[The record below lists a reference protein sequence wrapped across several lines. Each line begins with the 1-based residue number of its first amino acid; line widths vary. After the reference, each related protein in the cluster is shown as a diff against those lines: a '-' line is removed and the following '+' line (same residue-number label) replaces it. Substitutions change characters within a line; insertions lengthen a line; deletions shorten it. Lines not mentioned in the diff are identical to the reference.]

1 MSKLS
6 GGFINELSYC
16 SLAYGLISASKS
28 VEDGTCEP
36 FGATKR
42 GAVYKVNKKI
52 DRRLTKLQKELWE
65 FMAIYA
71 NESKRV
77 LSKSEKLFRLALS
90 HITDAIQLDYLA
102 IMILSLRFQPHERN
116 MPLNDAFKWITKKES
131 SLYEI
136 LDLLGETKCS
146 NKESEMYQLA
156 NLIVRD
162 L

>member
-1 MSKLS
+1 MTKLS

-16 SLAYGLISASKS
+16 SLAYGLITASKS

-42 GAVYKVNKKI
+42 GAMYKVDKKI
-52 DRRLTKLQKELWE
+52 DRRLTKLQKELWD

-71 NESKRV
+71 SESKRV
-77 LSKSEKLFRLALS
+77 LSKSERLFRLALS
-90 HITDAIQLDYLA
+90 HINHTIQLDYLA

-116 MPLNDAFKWITKKES
+116 TPLDDAFKWITKKES

-136 LDLLGETKCS
+136 LDLLGETSCCS
-146 NKESEMYQLA
+146 KEGEMYELA
-156 NLIVRD
+156 NMIVRD